1 MAIDYF
7 DSTEQSQPILKT
19 AIVVQAQVFS
29 KSGLFLC
36 LLSMP
41 MMTIGVMLRIHMQA
55 FKLWRKGA
63 KYRPVPPLPK
73 DEVTHNTK
81 VST

>member
-1 MAIDYF
+1 
-7 DSTEQSQPILKT
+7 
-19 AIVVQAQVFS
+19 
-29 KSGLFLC
+29 
-36 LLSMP
+36 MP